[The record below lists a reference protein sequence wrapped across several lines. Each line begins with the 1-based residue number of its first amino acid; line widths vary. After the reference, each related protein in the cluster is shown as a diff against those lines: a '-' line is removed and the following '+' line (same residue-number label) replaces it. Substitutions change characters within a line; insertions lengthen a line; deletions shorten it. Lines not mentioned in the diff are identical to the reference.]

1 MWMPRGFFAIVTAAT
16 FAWGTPGWAGTS
28 GNTGNGSEI
37 AGCTPLDAGPVVT
50 GVDQLAR
57 VAQDSRWVPALL
69 AQDREPGAVRIAPD
83 RGPEPFLLMPD
94 RHDTL
99 GVSLDQCVERALRSG
114 EEVRSAEAVRSTAH
128 ARYLQARSTALPQ
141 VTLSTTYTRQLES
154 IFQGTGDSGFKFEPD
169 TLASPEARIRYLEDQ
184 LPASAFNAISQLFSN
199 SSFASENTWN
209 AALGLRQKLLQG
221 GSVIASIRAA
231 GHALEASQ
239 EALADKRSEIALQVR
254 AAYLDALLAERGARI
269 AALALEQADTQ
280 LQRVRLRQEA
290 GQASEFELL
299 GAEVQRENQVPSVR
313 AALSQ
318 RELAE
323 RELRRLAN
331 LPEGVPLRLTTP
343 LLDEDSLPAVP
354 AFVDTTGIVGDA
366 LRTSGVRALEEIL
379 AARGHAVTVARAG
392 YFPEFSLFAN
402 VSQQAFPKDTFPGR
416 HDWRRDKNVGLA
428 ATWAIFDGFLTRGL
442 VEESIANKT
451 AARQDLNQAR
461 EMVRLAV
468 VQASWELDRAAAD
481 LQARTHTVQ
490 LAKRALDLSGL
501 RYEEGASGALEV
513 SDARIA
519 WQMAQ
524 INEAVARRDYF
535 AALAR
540 LERYSG
546 RPLFTGAVPPA
557 GGGR

>member
-1 MWMPRGFFAIVTAAT
+1 MMWMSRGLVAIVAAAT
-16 FAWGTPGWAGTS
+16 VAWGTPGRAGSS
-28 GNTGNGSEI
+28 GAAPQEGRQE
-37 AGCTPLDAGPVVT
+37 PD
-50 GVDQLAR
+50 
-57 VAQDSRWVPALL
+57 LL
-69 AQDREPGAVRIAPD
+69 AQDGEPGTITNRQG

-94 RHDTL
+94 RGDTL

-154 IFQGTGDSGFKFEPD
+154 IFQGTGDSGYKFEPD
-169 TLASPEARIRYLEDQ
+169 TLASIDDRVRYLEDQ
-184 LPASAFNAISQLFSN
+184 LPASGFYAISQLFSN
-199 SSFASENTWN
+199 SSFASENSWN
-209 AALGLRQKLLQG
+209 TALGLRQKLLQG
-221 GSVIASIRAA
+221 GSIVASIAAA
-231 GHALEASQ
+231 GHALEASRQ
-239 EALADKRSEIALQVR
+239 ALEDKRSEISLQVR

-280 LQRVRLRQEA
+280 LRRVRLRQEA
-290 GQASEFELL
+290 GQASEFDLL

-318 RELAE
+318 RELAA

-343 LLDEDSLPAVP
+343 LLDEAVLPAAP
-354 AFVDTTGIVGDA
+354 ALVDTTGIVGDA
-366 LRTSGVRALEEIL
+366 LRASGVRALDELL

-392 YFPEFSLFAN
+392 YFPDFSLFAN
-402 VSQQAFPKDTFPGR
+402 VSQQAFPKNTFPGR
-416 HDWRRDKNVGLA
+416 RDWRRDKNIGLA
-428 ATWAIFDGFLTRGL
+428 ATWTIFDGFLTRGL

-451 AARQDLNQAR
+451 TARQNLNQAR

-468 VQASWELDRAAAD
+468 VQACWELDRAAAD
-481 LQARTHTVQ
+481 LQARTRTVQ

-501 RYEEGASGALEV
+501 RYEEGASGSLEV

-535 AALAR
+535 TALAR
-540 LERYSG
+540 LERYTG
-546 RPLFTGAVPPA
+546 RPLFTGAAPPV

>member
-1 MWMPRGFFAIVTAAT
+1 MWIFRNLVAIVTAAT
-16 FAWGTPGWAGTS
+16 VAWGTPSRA
-28 GNTGNGSEI
+28 
-37 AGCTPLDAGPVVT
+37 
-50 GVDQLAR
+50 
-57 VAQDSRWVPALL
+57 AQ
-69 AQDREPGAVRIAPD
+69 D
-83 RGPEPFLLMPD
+83 RGPETFLLMPD
-94 RHDTL
+94 RGDTL
-99 GVSLDQCVERALRSG
+99 GISLDQCVERALRSG
-114 EEVRSAEAVRSTAH
+114 EEIRTAETVRSTAH

-169 TLASPEARIRYLEDQ
+169 RQAADTVRIRYLEDQ
-184 LPASAFNAISQLFSN
+184 LPASGFYAISQLFSN

-239 EALADKRSEIALQVR
+239 EALTDKRSEITLQVR

-290 GQASEFELL
+290 GQASEFDLL

-323 RELRRLAN
+323 RELQRLAN

-343 LLDEDSLPAVP
+343 LLDEGALPASP
-354 AFVDTTGIVGDA
+354 ALVDTTGIVADA
-366 LRTSGVRALEEIL
+366 LQASGIRALEEML

-392 YFPEFSLFAN
+392 YFPDFSLFAN
-402 VSQQAFPKDTFPGR
+402 VSQQAFPKNTFPAR
-416 HDWRRDKNVGLA
+416 RDWRRDKNVGLA
-428 ATWAIFDGFLTRGL
+428 ATWTIFDGFLTRGL

-451 AARQDLNQAR
+451 AARLDLNRAR

-490 LAKRALDLSGL
+490 LARRALDLSGL

-540 LERYSG
+540 LERYTG
-546 RPLFTGAVPPA
+546 RPLFTSAAPAA
-557 GGGR
+557 GGER

>member
-1 MWMPRGFFAIVTAAT
+1 MRVSRALVAILAAAT
-16 FAWGTPGWAGTS
+16 VAWGTAGRAATDAAAQEGTPTAGRIAQIQPGTDLLTQRQPAD
-28 GNTGNGSEI
+28 
-37 AGCTPLDAGPVVT
+37 DALVQNRDP
-50 GVDQLAR
+50 
-57 VAQDSRWVPALL
+57 
-69 AQDREPGAVRIAPD
+69 EAVRTARD
-83 RGPEPFLLMPD
+83 RGPEPFLLMPN
-94 RHDTL
+94 HGDTV
-99 GVSLDQCVERALRSG
+99 GVSLDQCVERALRIG
-114 EEVRSAEAVRSTAH
+114 EEVRQAEATRSTAH

-154 IFQGTGDSGFKFEPD
+154 IFQGSADPGFKFDPD
-169 TLASPEARIRYLEDQ
+169 TLGSLEQRVRYLEDK
-184 LPASAFNAISQLFSN
+184 LPLSGYYAISQLFAH

-221 GSVIASIRAA
+221 GSVIASILAA
-231 GHALEASQ
+231 GHALEASRD
-239 EALADKRSEIALQVR
+239 ALADKQTEITLQVR
-254 AAYLDALLAERGARI
+254 AAYLNDLLAERAARI

-280 LQRVRLRQEA
+280 LHRVRLRQEA
-290 GQASEFELL
+290 GQASEFDLL
-299 GAEVQRENQVPSVR
+299 GAEVQRENQVPAVR
-313 AALSQ
+313 TALSQ

-343 LLDEDSLPAVP
+343 LLDETALPTDLAP
-354 AFVDTTGIVGDA
+354 VDTTGMVGDA
-366 LRTSGVRALEEIL
+366 LKASGVRALEELL
-379 AARGHAVTVARAG
+379 AARGHAVTIASAG
-392 YFPEFSLFAN
+392 YFPDISLFAN
-402 VSQQAFPKDTFPGR
+402 VSQQAFPTKTFPGR
-416 HDWRRDKNVGLA
+416 HDWRRDKNIGVS
-428 ATWAIFDGFLTRGL
+428 ATWTIFDGFLTRGL
-442 VEESIANKT
+442 VEESRANRT

-481 LQARTHTVQ
+481 LQARTHTVE
-490 LAKRALDLSGL
+490 LARRALDLSGL

-540 LERYSG
+540 LERYTG
-546 RPLFTGAVPPA
+546 RPLFTAAAPPA
-557 GGGR
+557 GSGQ

>member
-1 MWMPRGFFAIVTAAT
+1 MWRSRDFVAMAAAAAIAWATAGLAEASEAIGAGSGTAVRPSLGAEPVAT
-16 FAWGTPGWAGTS
+16 SVDSPGRIPQVG
-28 GNTGNGSEI
+28 
-37 AGCTPLDAGPVVT
+37 GPAA
-50 GVDQLAR
+50 L
-57 VAQDSRWVPALL
+57 LL
-69 AQDREPGAVRIAPD
+69 AQDGEPGDVARD

-94 RHDTL
+94 RGDTL
-99 GVSLDQCVERALRSG
+99 GVSLDQCVERALRTG
-114 EEVRSAEAVRSTAH
+114 EEVRSAEAIRSTAH

-154 IFQGTGDSGFKFEPD
+154 IFGGTGESGPAFEPD
-169 TLASPEARIRYLEDQ
+169 TLASPTERIRYLEEE
-184 LPASAFNAISQLFSN
+184 LPNSGFNAISELFSN

-209 AALGLRQKLLQG
+209 AALSLRQKLLQG
-221 GSVIASIRAA
+221 GSIVASIQAA
-231 GHALEASQ
+231 GHALEASKQ
-239 EALADKRSEIALQVR
+239 ALADKRSEISLQVR
-254 AAYLDALLAERGARI
+254 ASYLDALLAERGARI

-280 LQRVRLRQEA
+280 LRRVRLRQEA
-290 GQASEFELL
+290 GQASEFDLL
-299 GAEVQRENQVPSVR
+299 GAEVQRENQVPAVR

-343 LLDEDSLPAVP
+343 LLDEISLPTTPAV
-354 AFVDTTGIVGDA
+354 VDTTGIVGDA
-366 LRTSGVRALEEIL
+366 LRASGVRALEELL
-379 AARGHAVTVARAG
+379 AARGHAVTVARAN
-392 YFPEFSLFAN
+392 YFPDFSLFAN

-416 HDWRRDKNVGLA
+416 RDWRRDKNIGIS
-428 ATWAIFDGFLTRGL
+428 ATWTIFDGFLTRGL

-451 AARQDLNQAR
+451 TARQDLNQAR

-468 VQASWELDRAAAD
+468 VQSCWELDRAAAD
-481 LQARTHTVQ
+481 LQARTRTVQ
-490 LAKRALDLSGL
+490 LAKRALDLAGL

-524 INEAVARRDYF
+524 INEAVARRDYY

-540 LERYSG
+540 LERYTG
-546 RPLFTGAVPPA
+546 RPLFTSTAPAA

>member
-1 MWMPRGFFAIVTAAT
+1 MWISRNLVAIVTAAT
-16 FAWGTPGWAGTS
+16 VAWGTPSRA
-28 GNTGNGSEI
+28 
-37 AGCTPLDAGPVVT
+37 
-50 GVDQLAR
+50 
-57 VAQDSRWVPALL
+57 AQ
-69 AQDREPGAVRIAPD
+69 D

-94 RHDTL
+94 RGDTL
-99 GVSLDQCVERALRSG
+99 GISLDQCVDRALRSG
-114 EEVRSAEAVRSTAH
+114 EEIRSAETVRSTAH

-169 TLASPEARIRYLEDQ
+169 TLASAEERIRYLEEQ
-184 LPASAFNAISQLFSN
+184 LPASGFYAISQLFSN

-221 GSVIASIRAA
+221 GSVIASIHAA
-231 GHALEASQ
+231 SHALEASQ
-239 EALADKRSEIALQVR
+239 EALADKRSEITLQVR

-269 AALALEQADTQ
+269 AALTLEQADTQ

-290 GQASEFELL
+290 GQASEFDLL
-299 GAEVQRENQVPSVR
+299 GAEVQRENQVPAVR

-323 RELRRLAN
+323 RELQRLAN

-343 LLDEDSLPAVP
+343 LLDEGALPDSPAL
-354 AFVDTTGIVGDA
+354 VDTTGIVADA
-366 LRTSGVRALEEIL
+366 LQASGIRALEEML
-379 AARGHAVTVARAG
+379 AARAHAVTVARAG
-392 YFPEFSLFAN
+392 YYPDFSLFAN
-402 VSQQAFPKDTFPGR
+402 VSQQAFPKNSFPAR
-416 HDWRRDKNVGLA
+416 RDWRRDKNVGLA
-428 ATWAIFDGFLTRGL
+428 ATWTIFDGFLTRGL

-451 AARQDLNQAR
+451 AARLDLTRAR

-490 LAKRALDLSGL
+490 LARRALDLSGL

-540 LERYSG
+540 LERYTG
-546 RPLFTGAVPPA
+546 RPLFTSAAPPA